1 MNKEEAQTV
10 LNKAVQGWEATI
22 NEWMG
27 RNQDV
32 VQALGLITPTIK
44 VKTQRKPPRWG
55 PVGLAKHN
63 MVDPGY
69 DEAEVQAVL
78 EQLKPR
84 SKLHTLLTNILH
96 RPELVTMSGSSAE
109 TLISYNTQLARK
121 GSNLRFIAIDPYA
134 KPKDRTYE
142 LGTLKTED

>member
-1 MNKEEAQTV
+1 MNRDEAQTV
-10 LNKAVQGWEATI
+10 LDKAVQGWEATI

-32 VQALGLITPTIK
+32 VRALGLITPTIK
-44 VKTQRKPPRWG
+44 VKMQREPPQWG
-55 PVGLAKHN
+55 PVGLAKHGV
-63 MVDPGY
+63 VDRGY

-78 EQLKPR
+78 EQLQPR
-84 SKLHTLLTNILH
+84 SRLHTLLTNILH

-109 TLISYNTQLARK
+109 TLISYNTQLARR

-134 KPKDRTYE
+134 KPKDRMYE
-142 LGTLKTED
+142 LGTLKTEN